1 MTDTDFGAVT
11 ENTAGALPAATDL
24 NRVHAEIARLDAEIL
39 DAVNRRLALAQ
50 LAARTRVESGAPMVA
65 LGGDT
70 DVIRRYQDELGPR
83 GSLLALELLRLARP
97 PFSSTYRTR

>member
-1 MTDTDFGAVT
+1 MTDTDSGAVT
-11 ENTAGALPAATDL
+11 DGTDL
-24 NRVHAEIARLDAEIL
+24 DRVHAEIARLDAEIL
-39 DAVNRRLALAQ
+39 DAVHRRLVLAQ

-65 LGGDT
+65 LGGET

>member
-1 MTDTDFGAVT
+1 MTDSDSGAVT
-11 ENTAGALPAATDL
+11 EDAADAVSDGTDL

-39 DAVNRRLALAQ
+39 DAVNRRLVLAQ

-65 LGGDT
+65 LGGET

>member
-1 MTDTDFGAVT
+1 MTDSDFGAVSEDAT
-11 ENTAGALPAATDL
+11 GAVSDGTDL

-39 DAVNRRLALAQ
+39 DAVNRRLVLAQ

-65 LGGDT
+65 LGGET

>member
-1 MTDTDFGAVT
+1 MTDTHFGTVT
-11 ENTAGALPAATDL
+11 ENATGAVSDGTDL
-24 NRVHAEIARLDAEIL
+24 NRLHTEIAQLDAEIL

-65 LGGDT
+65 LGGET

-97 PFSSTYRTR
+97 PFSSTYRTW

>member
-1 MTDTDFGAVT
+1 MTDSDSGAVT
-11 ENTAGALPAATDL
+11 EDAAGAVSDGTDL

-39 DAVNRRLALAQ
+39 DAVNRRLVLAQ

-65 LGGDT
+65 LGGET

>member
-1 MTDTDFGAVT
+1 MTDTDSGEVT
-11 ENTAGALPAATDL
+11 EDAAVSDGTDL
-24 NRVHAEIARLDAEIL
+24 DRVHAEIARLDAEIL
-39 DAVNRRLALAQ
+39 DAVNRRLVLAQ

-65 LGGDT
+65 LGGET

>member
-1 MTDTDFGAVT
+1 MTDSDSGAVT
-11 ENTAGALPAATDL
+11 EGATGAVSDGTDL

-39 DAVNRRLALAQ
+39 DAVNRRLVLAQ

-65 LGGDT
+65 LGGET

>member
-1 MTDTDFGAVT
+1 MTDTDSGAVT
-11 ENTAGALPAATDL
+11 EDAAVSDGTDL
-24 NRVHAEIARLDAEIL
+24 DRVHAEIARLDAEIL
-39 DAVNRRLALAQ
+39 DAVNRRLVLAQ

-65 LGGDT
+65 LGGET